1 MEDLYLLVNGGDKK
15 TLNFRE
21 ARDVGEKTQQEDTIA
36 LAIWLAQNLGSESI
50 TTLIME
56 LHGLQVDAGD

>member
-21 ARDVGEKTQQEDTIA
+21 ARDVGEKTRQEDTIA

-56 LHGLQVDAGD
+56 LHGLQVDAGN